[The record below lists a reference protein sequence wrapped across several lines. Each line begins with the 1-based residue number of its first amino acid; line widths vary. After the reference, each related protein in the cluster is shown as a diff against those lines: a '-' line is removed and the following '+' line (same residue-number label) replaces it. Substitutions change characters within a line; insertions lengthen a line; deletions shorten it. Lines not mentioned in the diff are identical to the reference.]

1 MLGNNGGCQAM
12 QKKPSNKVEKT
23 PNNIG
28 KMLKNNKKRQV

>member
-1 MLGNNGGCQAM
+1 M

-28 KMLKNNKKRQV
+28 KMLKDNKKREV

>member
-1 MLGNNGGCQAM
+1 M

-28 KMLKNNKKRQV
+28 KMLKNNKKRQVWTKK